1 MANNAYVNLIGF
13 VLITWLSVVAVFD
26 MKILRRIFYY
36 VIAYSLILLFEFLF
50 IPYHVIEDGVLP
62 PLSDH
67 LLWLIIIKFGTFIAY
82 IIVIH
87 ISSKTKKSMPNH
99 IFAMYLCLPAAT
111 LGMLVTVGYLGI
123 NVEGSVRYGMLVTI
137 FAILML
143 LGNMLIYY
151 AYNKY
156 LEEVY
161 ANSNHEIII
170 MKQREE
176 LSHLQE
182 SIRKNEQH
190 QEWIHDT
197 GNYIKILK
205 KLIDLGQNER
215 AGHVLEELNKELEKN
230 VMTDYSDNLVLNA
243 LLSEK
248 AYMAESQAVTF
259 DVYVEPNL
267 NLESIRDMDII
278 SMLGNLIDNAVR
290 GAGECADK
298 REVRV
303 RIFMQ
308 NEGNI
313 LVIKIDNDC
322 VENIQ
327 IHGNALQ
334 STKKEEGV
342 HGLGIKSVVH
352 TAEKY
357 DGYLE
362 YSIQNGKFT
371 SILLLP
377 V

>member
-1 MANNAYVNLIGF
+1 
-13 VLITWLSVVAVFD
+13 
-26 MKILRRIFYY
+26 
-36 VIAYSLILLFEFLF
+36 
-50 IPYHVIEDGVLP
+50 
-62 PLSDH
+62 
-67 LLWLIIIKFGTFIAY
+67 
-82 IIVIH
+82 
-87 ISSKTKKSMPNH
+87 
-99 IFAMYLCLPAAT
+99 
-111 LGMLVTVGYLGI
+111 
-123 NVEGSVRYGMLVTI
+123 
-137 FAILML
+137 
-143 LGNMLIYY
+143 
-151 AYNKY
+151 
-156 LEEVY
+156 
-161 ANSNHEIII
+161 

-322 VENIQ
+322 VESIQ
-327 IHGNALQ
+327 IHGMHYNRPKR
-334 STKKEEGV
+334 KKACMV
-342 HGLGIKSVVH
+342 
-352 TAEKY
+352 
-357 DGYLE
+357 LE
-362 YSIQNGKFT
+362 SKVSSIQQRNMTGIWNTLFKT
-371 SILLLP
+371 GSSHQSYCCRCKKQKAAIILQKTAILLKYGFLIAI
-377 V
+377 VRKRDIAMHLRKNIVIFEEEVIA